1 MVIIFN
7 GRGHLAGRQGNM
19 FKDNIAYQTL
29 NLKKGEFLFRQGA
42 SVDRLFFLE
51 KGRVK
56 LVRNTIEGQPLVIH
70 IAYSQET
77 FAEASLFSDEYHCN
91 AICDSLSTVLSFS
104 KDEVLVYLK
113 SHPKYTIELLK
124 INTAQVRDLRLLNEI
139 KSINSAYDRVW
150 AFLLSEVNQESKLHF
165 SYSLKDMAQK
175 LGLAHETFYRTLKIL
190 EQEGRIIRQEQMI
203 KLV

>member
-1 MVIIFN
+1 
-7 GRGHLAGRQGNM
+7 M

-190 EQEGRIIRQEQMI
+190 EQEGRIIRQEQVI

>member
-1 MVIIFN
+1 
-7 GRGHLAGRQGNM
+7 M

-77 FAEASLFSDEYHCN
+77 FAEASLF
-91 AICDSLSTVLSFS
+91 F
-104 KDEVLVYLK
+104 
-113 SHPKYTIELLK
+113 
-124 INTAQVRDLRLLNEI
+124 
-139 KSINSAYDRVW
+139 
-150 AFLLSEVNQESKLHF
+150 
-165 SYSLKDMAQK
+165 
-175 LGLAHETFYRTLKIL
+175 
-190 EQEGRIIRQEQMI
+190 
-203 KLV
+203 